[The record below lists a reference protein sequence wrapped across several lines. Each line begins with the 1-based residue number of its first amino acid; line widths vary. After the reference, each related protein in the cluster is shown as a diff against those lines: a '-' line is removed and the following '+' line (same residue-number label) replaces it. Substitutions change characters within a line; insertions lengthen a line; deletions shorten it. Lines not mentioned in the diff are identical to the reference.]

1 MDRYIVDEEN
11 DELLSPI
18 VVIATVVLVGVF
30 AIGFL
35 NQAIS
40 LVL

>member
-1 MDRYIVDEEN
+1 MDGYIVDEGN

-18 VVIATVVLVGVF
+18 VVIATIVLVGVF
-30 AIGFL
+30 VIGFL
-35 NQAIS
+35 YQAIS